1 MVNVTPAPVANT
13 AAPSKPNNCSEIVEP
28 ALDCCLLSIHQL
40 VDEIIII
47 DTGSVDDTVKINVRI

>member
-1 MVNVTPAPVANT
+1 MDGTATPLVTIRAVAN
-13 AAPSKPNNCSEIVEP
+13 KP

-47 DTGSVDDTVKINVRI
+47 DTGSVDDTVKIAEKYTSNIFF

>member
-1 MVNVTPAPVANT
+1 MGGTATPLVTIRAVAN
-13 AAPSKPNNCSEIVEP
+13 KP

-47 DTGSVDDTVKINVRI
+47 DTDSVDDTVKINVRI

>member
-28 ALDCCLLSIHQL
+28 AAKVTILYPL
-40 VDEIIII
+40 
-47 DTGSVDDTVKINVRI
+47 